1 MAVQMSAL
9 LDQRAAQG
17 LVGRSRELAM
27 LGRMMS
33 RQDDTLVAH
42 LHGIAGVGK
51 TAVLDTFLAD
61 ERTRGATVVRL
72 DCRAVEPTERGF
84 LHEVSAAI
92 GISPSDVAGVTS
104 RLGSIG
110 DRVLLA
116 LDNYEV
122 FRLMDSW
129 LRAVFMPALEENARV
144 VLTGRDPPAPA
155 WLTSRQWN
163 GLFRSVTVGPLD
175 DPSALELLT
184 QYGVGSALGRR
195 INRIA
200 RGHPLALR
208 LAAAAVVERP
218 DLSLEEAATQPL
230 IEELTRL
237 YLADVHDPV
246 TRQALDAASVVRRT
260 TQSLLRVMLPTVA
273 PQDAAEKLRTL
284 PFVEA
289 GREGLV
295 LHEAVQQAIAAALKS
310 ADPERYR
317 SHRRA
322 AWRQLREEAADAG
335 TPDQW
340 RYTADTLY
348 LIENPVCRE
357 AFFPTGAQL
366 FTVEPAGVRHQAA
379 VLAIAE
385 HVEPPA
391 SVSRLRDWWVET
403 PESFSVVL
411 DGDSEVVGFSVMFEP
426 ASVRRRALLSDP
438 LTAAWSCHL
447 REHPVAQGERVLFL
461 RRWLGVE
468 GGEGPSPTQAACWLD
483 IKRSYM
489 ALRPDL
495 RRVYTTV
502 RNFAEF
508 GPVVARLG
516 FSPLDAARVELDDTT
531 YHSAVLDFG
540 PGSVDGWLAQL
551 AADELGIEDTVAFEP
566 EAGELLLDGKRIAL
580 TPLEFAVMSHLHAKR
595 GKVVTRVAILRDVW
609 GYDYEGGSNVV
620 DSVIR
625 AIRKRLGSHASSIE
639 TVRGFGY
646 RSRL

>member
-1 MAVQMSAL
+1 MALQMRAL

-17 LVGRSRELAM
+17 LVGRGRELA
-27 LGRMMS
+27 LLRRMAN
-33 RQDDTLVAH
+33 REDEVLLTH

-51 TAVLDTFLAD
+51 TVVLEAFLAD
-61 ERTRGATVVRL
+61 ERARGATVVRL

-92 GISPSDVAGVTS
+92 GIPSSDVAGVAR
-104 RLGSIG
+104 RLGEIG

-155 WLTSRQWN
+155 WLTARQWN
-163 GLFRSVTVGPLD
+163 RHFRSVAVGPLD
-175 DPSALELLT
+175 DSSALELLT
-184 QYGVGSALGRR
+184 HYGVDLALGRR

-284 PFVEA
+284 PFVEV
-289 GREGLV
+289 GRDGLV
-295 LHEAVQQAIAAALKS
+295 LHQAVQQAISAALKS

-335 TPDQW
+335 SPDQW

-357 AFFPTGAQL
+357 AFFPTGAQV
-366 FTVEPAGVRHQAA
+366 FTVEPAGVGHRAA

-385 HVEPPA
+385 RVEPPA
-391 SVSRLRDWWVET
+391 SVALLGDWWAET
-403 PESFSVVL
+403 LESFSVVL
-411 DGDSEVVGFSVMFEP
+411 DGDGDVVGFYVMFEP
-426 ASVRRRALLSDP
+426 ASVRRRALVTDP
-438 LTAAWSCHL
+438 LTAAWSRHL
-447 REHPVAQGERVLFL
+447 REHPVTQGERVLFL
-461 RRWLGVE
+461 RRWLGAE
-468 GGEGPSPTQAACWLD
+468 NGEGPSPMQAACWLD

-489 ALRPDL
+489 ALRPDV

-508 GPVVARLG
+508 GPVVAKLG
-516 FSPLDAARVELDDTT
+516 FSRLDDAAVELDDVA

-551 AADELGIEDTVAFEP
+551 AADELGMGDAIAFRP
-566 EAGELLLDGKRIAL
+566 EAGELLLDGERIAL
-580 TPLEFAVMSHLHAKR
+580 TPLEYAVMSHLHAKR
-595 GKVVTRVAILRDVW
+595 GKVVTRVSILREVW
-609 GYDYEGGSNVV
+609 GHEYEGGSNVV

-625 AIRKRLGSHASSIE
+625 SIRKRLGTRASSIE

>member
-1 MAVQMSAL
+1 MARQMSAL
-9 LDQRAAQG
+9 LDQRASRG
-17 LVGRSRELAM
+17 LVGRSRELAL
-27 LGRMMS
+27 LGRMTN
-33 RQDDTLVAH
+33 REDETLLAH

-51 TAVLDTFLAD
+51 TAVLEAFLAD
-61 ERTRGATVVRL
+61 ERARGATVVRL

-92 GISPSDVAGVTS
+92 GISPSDVAGVTR
-104 RLGSIG
+104 RLGRLG

-116 LDNYEV
+116 FDNYEV

-155 WLTSRQWN
+155 WLTSRPWN

-175 DPSALELLT
+175 DVSSLELLA
-184 QYGVGSALGRR
+184 QYGVDPALGRR

-237 YLADVHDPV
+237 YLDDVHDPV
-246 TRQALDAASVVRRT
+246 TREALDAASVVRRT

-273 PQDAAEKLRTL
+273 PQDAAEKLRAL
-284 PFVEA
+284 PFVEV

-295 LHEAVQQAIAAALKS
+295 LHQAVQQAIAAALKS

-317 SHRRA
+317 RHRRA
-322 AWRQLREEAADAG
+322 AWRQLRDEAADAG

-366 FTVEPAGVRHQAA
+366 FTVETAGAGHQAA

-385 HVEPPA
+385 RVEPPA
-391 SVSRLRDWWVET
+391 SVALLREWWGET

-411 DGDSEVVGFSVMFEP
+411 DGNGDVVGFYVMFDP
-426 ASVRRRALLSDP
+426 ASVRPRALRTDP
-438 LTAAWSCHL
+438 LTAAWSRHL
-447 REHPVAQGERVLFL
+447 REHPVARGERVLFL

-468 GGEGPSPTQAACWLD
+468 GGEGPSPMQAACWLD
-483 IKRSYM
+483 IKRSYV

-502 RNFAEF
+502 RNFGEF

-516 FSPLDAARVELDDTT
+516 FSRLDDAQVELDDTA

-551 AADELGIEDTVAFEP
+551 AAGELGLEDAVAFDP
-566 EAGELLLDGKRIAL
+566 EAGELLLDGEHIAL
-580 TPLEFAVMSHLHAKR
+580 TPLEYAVMSHLHAKR
-595 GKVVTRVAILRDVW
+595 GSVVTRVSILRDVW
-609 GYDYEGGSNVV
+609 GHEYEGGSNVV

-625 AIRKRLGSHASSIE
+625 SIRKRLGARASSIE

>member
-17 LVGRSRELAM
+17 LVGRSRELA
-27 LGRMMS
+27 LLRRMTN
-33 RQDDTLVAH
+33 REDETLLTH

-51 TAVLDTFLAD
+51 TAVLDAFLAD
-61 ERTRGATVVRL
+61 ERARGTIVVRL
-72 DCRAVEPTERGF
+72 DCRAIEPTERGF
-84 LHEVSAAI
+84 LHEASAAI
-92 GISPSDVAGVTS
+92 GISPSGVDEVTR
-104 RLGSIG
+104 RLGDVG

-129 LRAVFMPALEENARV
+129 LRTVFMHRLEDNARV
-144 VLTGRDPPAPA
+144 TLIGRDPPAPA

-163 GLFRSVTVGPLD
+163 GLFGPVTVGPLD
-175 DPSALELLT
+175 DASALELLA
-184 QYGVGSALGRR
+184 QYGVGTVLGRR

-237 YLADVHDPV
+237 YLSDVHDPV
-246 TRQALDAASVVRRT
+246 TREALDAASVVRRT

-273 PQDAAEKLRTL
+273 PQDAADKLRAL
-284 PFVEA
+284 PFVEV

-295 LHEAVQQAIAAALKS
+295 LHQSVQQAISAALKS

-357 AFFPTGAQL
+357 AFFPTGVQV
-366 FTVEPAGVRHQAA
+366 FTVEAAGAGHRAA
-379 VLAIAE
+379 ILAIAE
-385 HVEPPA
+385 RGEPSA
-391 SVSRLRDWWVET
+391 SVALLRDWWAET

-411 DGDSEVVGFSVMFEP
+411 DGEGGVVGFYVMFDP

-438 LTAAWSCHL
+438 LTAAWSSHL
-447 REHPVAQGERVLFL
+447 REHPVAHGERVLFL
-461 RRWLGVE
+461 RRWLGAE

-489 ALRPDL
+489 ALRPDV

-516 FSPLDAARVELDDTT
+516 FSHLDDAGVELDDTT

-551 AADELGIEDTVAFEP
+551 AADELGIEDSTVFES
-566 EAGELLLDGKRIAL
+566 EAGELLLFGKRIAL
-580 TPLEFAVMSHLHAKR
+580 TPLEFAVLSYLHAKR
-595 GKVVTRVAILRDVW
+595 GKVVTRVSILRDVW

-625 AIRKRLGSHASSIE
+625 SIRKRLGSHASSIE